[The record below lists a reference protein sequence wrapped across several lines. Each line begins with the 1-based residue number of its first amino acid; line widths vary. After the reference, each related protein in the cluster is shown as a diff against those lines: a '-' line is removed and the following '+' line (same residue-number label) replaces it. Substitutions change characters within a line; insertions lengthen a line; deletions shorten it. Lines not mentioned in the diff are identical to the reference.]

1 MKKSITSLCILLL
14 IAVSS
19 CLNKKNDIS
28 VTVSESGTIFKFSAR
43 FPEDKTARVEKIMA
57 ENLSPN
63 TIMTGGTKHID
74 ATITL
79 DDKTNFYMKS
89 EPGDLNIEFDRY
101 KNTKSS
107 YERIRNMCEEIKT
120 SLAK

>member
-1 MKKSITSLCILLL
+1 MKNSIVLLCILLL
-14 IAVSS
+14 VAFSS
-19 CLNKKNDIS
+19 CLHGKDDINIS
-28 VTVSESGTIFKFSAR
+28 VSESGTLLKFSAR
-43 FPEDKTARVEKIMA
+43 FPKDKTTKVEKIMA

-63 TIMTGGTKHID
+63 TIMTGGTKDID

-79 DDKTNFYMKS
+79 DDKTNFHMKS

-107 YERIRNMCEEIKT
+107 YERIRNTCEEIKT
-120 SLAK
+120 GLTK